1 MKYIEE
7 KTRGDAKAQILKQIV
22 EDSTYDIPESMVQS
36 EMQRLFKKTCESVGY
51 YSDNMDEFA
60 GLMGIEPEAFRN
72 KLHDEGT
79 QTIKTTL
86 ALSEIAKKEE
96 MKVDENRYKE
106 VVENIAKR
114 NNKTVEEIE
123 QIITENDTRESIEM
137 ELLLDGAMEFIYDN
151 AKVKK
156 LKAISYEEFA
166 RTRGRR

>member
-1 MKYIEE
+1 MI
-7 KTRGDAKAQILKQIV
+7 QN
-22 EDSTYDIPESMVQS
+22 
-36 EMQRLFKKTCESVGY
+36 EMSRLFKRTCESVGY
-51 YSDNMDEFA
+51 YSDNLDEFA
-60 GLMGIEPEAFRN
+60 SIMGIEPDTFRN

-106 VVENIAKR
+106 VVDNIAKR

-123 QIITENDTRESIEM
+123 QIITENDTRENIEM

-156 LKAISYEEFA
+156 LKAISFEEFG